1 MTELISIILA
11 AVLLLYMAVALLTG
25 TVTGGQFI
33 GAIILALVAVN
44 VIDYFKER
52 RQKRHEQ
59 AADAG
64 TEKEDC

>member
-1 MTELISIILA
+1 
-11 AVLLLYMAVALLTG
+11 MAVALLTG